1 MLTQKASHSKEQMAQ
16 TASRTFESEDPRA
29 QERTRAQQTS
39 SFPGGKGLVEALAV
53 KPEWGPEH

>member
-1 MLTQKASHSKEQMAQ
+1 MAQ

-53 KPEWGPEH
+53 EPEWGPEH